1 MNTQITRTEAT
12 SEEVGQLVGRIEDAC
27 VGAPVGVAIIALL
40 SLVILIQKPDI
51 SPEGIQTVLRDI
63 SNYICLALDGSPTEE
78 VEATGDVPPRLMN

>member
-12 SEEVGQLVGRIEDAC
+12 SEEVGKLVGSIEDAC

-51 SPEGIQTVLRDI
+51 SAEGIQTVLKDI

-78 VEATGDVPPRLMN
+78 IEDIKDVPTRLMN